1 MLSRVGNGVDDVASC
16 TSSPAAVWRV
26 PLVTVPIRLTVAP
39 GVAYC
44 GFIELMVTETRPVAA
59 GRAGLAWAGL
69 ASTMMAGAAG
79 RGVRGFNRP
88 DGPRAPARRGR
99 TRRTGLGRTGQHHD
113 GRGHH
118 RRDGEDRSHGQYPP
132 LDLGRQHAVHQGR

>member
-16 TSSPAAVWRV
+16 TSSPAAVWLV
-26 PLVTVPIRLTVAP
+26 PLVTVPIRFTVAP

-44 GFIELMVTETRPVAA
+44 GFIELMVTETRPA
-59 GRAGLAWAGL
+59 
-69 ASTMMAGAAG
+69 
-79 RGVRGFNRP
+79 
-88 DGPRAPARRGR
+88 
-99 TRRTGLGRTGQHHD
+99 QHHD

-132 LDLGRQHAVHQGR
+132 LDLGRQHAVHTLNVIAVRAGAVLSIMSVAVPMNNEQRKAAAALMRARVPEVAEIGRPVAAP

>member
-1 MLSRVGNGVDDVASC
+1 MDDVASC
-16 TSSPAAVWRV
+16 ISSPAAVWRV

-69 ASTMMAGAAG
+69 ASTMMAGAIIAG
-79 RGVRGFNRP
+79 TAKTAAT
-88 DGPRAPARRGR
+88 DSIRRL
-99 TRRTGLGRTGQHHD
+99 TF
-113 GRGHH
+113 
-118 RRDGEDRSHGQYPP
+118 
-132 LDLGRQHAVHQGR
+132 AVSTPYTP